1 MTTNT
6 RLLQQELLDLPGQE
20 RLKLAHWLLGTV
32 VETPEPVPENHNN
45 PLLAFAGMFAGGP
58 GNTAEHAEAI
68 LKAESDLGVVICRWN
83 TPE

>member
-1 MTTNT
+1 MTADT

-32 VETPEPVPENHNN
+32 VETLEITAESHNN

-58 GNTAEHAEAI
+58 GNTAERAEEI
-68 LKAESDLGVVICRWN
+68 LETEVNLESG
-83 TPE
+83 T